1 MKIIVNYF
9 AIKKALM
16 EILNEK
22 DIERLESLKNI
33 SLEYLCHICNKYSL
47 NIDEIVKYDIED
59 FEPAVRRNNI

>member
-9 AIKKALM
+9 SIKKALM

-33 SLEYLCHICNKYSL
+33 SLEYLYHICNKYSL

-59 FEPAVRRNNI
+59 FQPVVRRNNI